1 MNNFVHLHVHSQ
13 YSLLDGQA
21 SIQKLVDKAVG
32 DGMKAIALTD
42 HGAMF
47 GIKEFFN
54 YVKKKNSKYDA
65 AIKELK
71 TEIKKLE
78 ADKESDNSI
87 QIGDLKTKIK
97 EEEAKKFK
105 PIIGCE
111 CYVARRSRHLKEGKP
126 DMSGWH
132 LVVLAKN
139 LTGYKNLIKMISYG
153 WTEGYYMRP
162 RIDKELLEKY
172 HEGLIISTACLGGEV
187 SKKIMS
193 DDIEEAEK
201 TVQWFKNLFG
211 EDYYL
216 ELQRHKTN
224 RPDAN
229 AEAYPLQEKVNKEL
243 LRIGEKYGVKVI
255 ATNDVHFVDEEDAD
269 AHDRLICLST
279 GKDFDDPK
287 RMRYTKQE
295 WLKTTAEMNQIF
307 ADHPEVLTN
316 TLEIANKVEFYSI
329 DSDALMPFFTIDASF
344 GTEEGYKIMY
354 SEEDLIL
361 EFGEK
366 AYHRLGGYDKV
377 IRIKLESDY
386 LRHLTVIGADK
397 RYGKDRSPEIVER
410 LDFELNTMKTMGFPG
425 YFLIV
430 QDFIAAAR
438 SMGVAVGPHW
448 QS

>member
-162 RIDKELLEKY
+162 RIDKEVLEK
-172 HEGLIISTACLGGEV
+172 IS
-187 SKKIMS
+187 
-193 DDIEEAEK
+193 
-201 TVQWFKNLFG
+201 
-211 EDYYL
+211 
-216 ELQRHKTN
+216 
-224 RPDAN
+224 
-229 AEAYPLQEKVNKEL
+229 
-243 LRIGEKYGVKVI
+243 
-255 ATNDVHFVDEEDAD
+255 
-269 AHDRLICLST
+269 
-279 GKDFDDPK
+279 
-287 RMRYTKQE
+287 
-295 WLKTTAEMNQIF
+295 
-307 ADHPEVLTN
+307 
-316 TLEIANKVEFYSI
+316 
-329 DSDALMPFFTIDASF
+329 
-344 GTEEGYKIMY
+344 
-354 SEEDLIL
+354 
-361 EFGEK
+361 
-366 AYHRLGGYDKV
+366 
-377 IRIKLESDY
+377 
-386 LRHLTVIGADK
+386 
-397 RYGKDRSPEIVER
+397 
-410 LDFELNTMKTMGFPG
+410 
-425 YFLIV
+425 
-430 QDFIAAAR
+430 
-438 SMGVAVGPHW
+438 
-448 QS
+448 